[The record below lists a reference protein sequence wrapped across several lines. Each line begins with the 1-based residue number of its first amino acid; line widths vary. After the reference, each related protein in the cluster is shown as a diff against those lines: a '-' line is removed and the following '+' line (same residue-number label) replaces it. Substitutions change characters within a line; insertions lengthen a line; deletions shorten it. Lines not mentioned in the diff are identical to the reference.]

1 FFQVFT
7 MLKMAG
13 APLINEMLYEAT
25 QMQIHYLESTW
36 ISNVLPNE
44 QYMGSVAPRKSIF
57 DSGKSC
63 ISSDHSTA
71 FLLTAKPHFP
81 SIPVDDAAPL
91 LIHDLQPV
99 FGDFFLGW
107 SYTSHHGCHLSSPN
121 SPLPFSHFHAWD
133 KFCIQQHLA
142 QDPLSLSPPQTTQA
156 FPLSTNMPW
165 GQANTILICHESGDV
180 ISAGHVDECM
190 LKLNEIRHA

>member
-1 FFQVFT
+1 FFQLFT

-44 QYMGSVAPRKSIF
+44 QYMGSVAPRKSVF
-57 DSGKSC
+57 NSGQSC
-63 ISSDHSTA
+63 ISSNNSTA

-81 SIPVDDAAPL
+81 SISIDYAAPL
-91 LIHDLQPV
+91 LIHDLC
-99 FGDFFLGW
+99 
-107 SYTSHHGCHLSSPN
+107 HGCHLSSPN
-121 SPLPFSHFHAWD
+121 SPLPFLHFHSWD

-142 QDPLSLSPPQTTQA
+142 QDPLSLSPPQAIQA
-156 FPLSTNMPW
+156 VPPSTNMPW
-165 GQANTILICHESGDV
+165 GWANTVLI
-180 ISAGHVDECM
+180 
-190 LKLNEIRHA
+190 